1 MIAPVP
7 IRLQRR
13 VTERGGRADNGLP
26 IFRIIRGCDRFT
38 HIGGRWK
45 TFDDNGNATGEWIG
59 TKECLKYPEA
69 KDRYIL
75 EVLCP
80 PENYGSE
87 LVWETMFT
95 EWIDGQKVETLGP
108 FPRQGEYEIVKV
120 IEREYRDSKG
130 VTWKKEFVPL
140 TPTIC
145 DAIVDTA
152 IRNRDLPERIKK
164 EAKRAMFA
172 EQEKAEDDKLCD
184 KIRKIE
190 EARPEWAKNEHVIM
204 PSDFEISKFS

>member
-1 MIAPVP
+1 MKVP
-7 IRLQRR
+7 AYLQKSIR
-13 VTERGGRADNGLP
+13 EKGGLNPHGLP
-26 IFRIIRGCDRFT
+26 NFRVIWGGDRFT
-38 HIGGRWK
+38 WIGGKWNHHDDSGNVIGSHIGLERVHK
-45 TFDDNGNATGEWIG
+45 H
-59 TKECLKYPEA
+59 PEA
-69 KDRYIL
+69 KDRWIL
-75 EVLCP
+75 EVWCP

-95 EWIDGQKVETLGP
+95 EWIDGQKVETMGP
-108 FPRQGEYEIVKV
+108 FPRQGEYELVKV

>member
-1 MIAPVP
+1 MIPPVP
-7 IRLQRR
+7 HRLIKR
-13 VTERGGRADNGLP
+13 VTERGGLAPNGLP
-26 IFRIIRGCDRFT
+26 NFRIIRGCDRFT
-38 HIGGRWK
+38 WIGGKWNHHDESGNVTGSHIGLERVHK
-45 TFDDNGNATGEWIG
+45 H
-59 TKECLKYPEA
+59 PES
-69 KDRYIL
+69 KDRYLL

-95 EWIDGQKVETLGP
+95 EYIDGIRVETMGP
-108 FPRQGEYEIVKV
+108 FPREGEYELVKV

-172 EQEKAEDDKLCD
+172 EQEKAEDQKLCD